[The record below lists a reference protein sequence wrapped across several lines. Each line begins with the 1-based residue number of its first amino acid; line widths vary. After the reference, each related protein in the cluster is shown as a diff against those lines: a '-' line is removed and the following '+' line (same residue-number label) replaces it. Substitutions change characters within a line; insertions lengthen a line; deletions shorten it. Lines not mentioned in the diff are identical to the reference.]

1 MIQIVDLI
9 FLSIHNDLVF
19 LIICI
24 DEQYQ
29 RPLEDKKICHWK
41 SFVHLE
47 LSLLTQL
54 DEKLHRKLNGV
65 IESKVVENMVI
76 CISQEDHKLCYR

>member
-9 FLSIHNDLVF
+9 FLSIQNDLVF

-29 RPLEDKKICHWK
+29 RPLEDQKICHWK